1 MIVFIA
7 PYLKLKQI
15 ADSLADHYAEPM
27 RSVVGDLGAGLALAR
42 EALDEDAI
50 LVSRG
55 GTAKLIRESLGVDV
69 IEIGVSYLDLMRI
82 LKPYMGSRKPI
93 AVAGFRALIHYAK
106 NVCEALGI
114 KAEYLPVDDEA
125 EMTSRIEQV
134 RGMNVACLVGD
145 MVAVRSAKD
154 LGIPLA
160 LIESGPDAVAEAL
173 DKAAMVSRS
182 LMARRAGELRLG
194 AVLNTVREGI
204 VAVDRSGLITHINS
218 TAKELLGPQAV
229 VGVSAETV
237 LPGKYIDRAMTER
250 KEAFGRLLEI
260 GGHRTA
266 LNVTPIVALDSVEG
280 AVIVLQKVAQ
290 IQDIEKK
297 VRRQLSAGEL
307 VAKYHFEDM
316 ASESPAM
323 CACLSVARQYARSA
337 SAILIYG
344 ETGTGKERLAQ
355 SIHNESSVRDGPFVA
370 INCGALPPSL
380 LESEL
385 FGYVEGA
392 FTGAGRGGK
401 MGLFELAHGGTIFLD
416 EINEL
421 DVQLQGKLLRVIQ
434 EREVMRVGGVKVI
447 PVSFRLIAASN
458 VPLQEEMEK
467 GKIRRDLFYRL
478 KVLDIRLPPLRERP
492 EDIEQLFASFTRECA
507 LRDGDAEPPPP
518 PECFLQ
524 ALKAHQWPGNVRELE
539 NVAEKWT
546 VLRRLLDADAAAA
559 LTLESFGGQEACGSG
574 SRLVAEAGDWCA
586 GSLEAIT
593 RRAALAV
600 LDEEGGNIS
609 RAARRLGIDR
619 QTLRKHIKDST
630 PEF

>member
-1 MIVFIA
+1 
-7 PYLKLKQI
+7 
-15 ADSLADHYAEPM
+15 
-27 RSVVGDLGAGLALAR
+27 
-42 EALDEDAI
+42 
-50 LVSRG
+50 
-55 GTAKLIRESLGVDV
+55 
-69 IEIGVSYLDLMRI
+69 
-82 LKPYMGSRKPI
+82 
-93 AVAGFRALIHYAK
+93 
-106 NVCEALGI
+106 
-114 KAEYLPVDDEA
+114 
-125 EMTSRIEQV
+125 
-134 RGMNVACLVGD
+134 
-145 MVAVRSAKD
+145 
-154 LGIPLA
+154 
-160 LIESGPDAVAEAL
+160 
-173 DKAAMVSRS
+173 
-182 LMARRAGELRLG
+182 
-194 AVLNTVREGI
+194 
-204 VAVDRSGLITHINS
+204 VDRSGLITHINS
-218 TAKELLGPQAV
+218 TAKDLLGHQIA

-237 LPGKYIDRAMTER
+237 LPGKYIARAMTER

-266 LNVTPIVALDSVEG
+266 LNVTPIVARDSVEG

-323 CACLSVARQYARSA
+323 CACLGVARQYARSA

-355 SIHNESSVRDGPFVA
+355 SIHNESPVRDGPFVA

-478 KVLDIRLPPLRERP
+478 NVLDIRLPPLRERP

-507 LRDGDAEPPPP
+507 MRDGDTVPPPS
-518 PECFLQ
+518 ECFLQ
-524 ALKAHQWPGNVRELE
+524 ALKVHKWPGNVRELE

-546 VLRRLLDADAAAA
+546 VLRRLLDAEEEAA
-559 LTLESFGGQEACGSG
+559 LTLESFGGHEACGSDSASG
-574 SRLVAEAGDWCA
+574 GFGGVGGDWCS

-619 QTLRKHIKDST
+619 QTLRKHISL
-630 PEF
+630 